1 MDELA
6 LTRRHLATLLNR
18 PIEDRRK
25 GHHFSNLLRASLMKP
40 LHEKQ
45 VQLLKTWRA
54 QKAAGET
61 PDETIQTE
69 LLMTINALSGAMR
82 NTG

>member
-1 MDELA
+1 
-6 LTRRHLATLLNR
+6 
-18 PIEDRRK
+18 
-25 GHHFSNLLRASLMKP
+25 MKP

-45 VQLLKTWRA
+45 VQLLRAWRA
-54 QKAAGET
+54 QKARGEE
-61 PDETIQTE
+61 PEEFIQTE

>member
-1 MDELA
+1 M
-6 LTRRHLATLLNR
+6 R
-18 PIEDRRK
+18 
-25 GHHFSNLLRASLMKP
+25 P

-45 VQLLKTWRA
+45 VQLLREWRK
-54 QKAAGET
+54 QKAGGEA
-61 PDETIQTE
+61 DESLQTE

>member
-1 MDELA
+1 
-6 LTRRHLATLLNR
+6 
-18 PIEDRRK
+18 
-25 GHHFSNLLRASLMKP
+25 MKP

-45 VQLLKTWRA
+45 VQLLRMWRA
-54 QKAAGET
+54 QKAEGKTEN
-61 PDETIQTE
+61 ESVQTE

>member
-1 MDELA
+1 M
-6 LTRRHLATLLNR
+6 R
-18 PIEDRRK
+18 
-25 GHHFSNLLRASLMKP
+25 P

-45 VQLLKTWRA
+45 VQLLRIWRQ
-54 QKAAGET
+54 QKKSGQPVDKA
-61 PDETIQTE
+61 IQTE

>member
-1 MDELA
+1 M
-6 LTRRHLATLLNR
+6 
-18 PIEDRRK
+18 
-25 GHHFSNLLRASLMKP
+25 LRASLMRP

-45 VQLLKTWRA
+45 VQLLRVWRG
-54 QKAAGET
+54 QKANGGEV
-61 PDETIQTE
+61 DESVQTE

>member
-1 MDELA
+1 
-6 LTRRHLATLLNR
+6 
-18 PIEDRRK
+18 
-25 GHHFSNLLRASLMKP
+25 MKP

-45 VQLLKTWRA
+45 VQLLRTWRK
-54 QKAAGET
+54 QKAAGE
-61 PDETIQTE
+61 PEDEALQTE